1 MVNLLSKNYLL
12 EIGTEELPARLVG
25 DGLDQLKNNCTKILN
40 QEGIGFENLEVY
52 STPRRLTLILTG
64 LKNITQDQTEIV
76 KGPSKK
82 ISYDKEGNPSK
93 ALLGFMKG
101 QNVTVDDITIEDYN
115 GEEYVYASV
124 VKNKKEIKEVLE
136 VEMINLIKSI
146 NFPKSMKWGG
156 KNLKFARPIRWIVS
170 VLNNEVIHFNLEGIE
185 SSNITRGHR
194 FLGSQNIVIEN
205 VDSYMK
211 LLKENFVIVDQKE
224 RKEIIRYGSEKLA
237 KEKGGNLHLDEG
249 LLDEVTNILEYPT
262 PMIGRI
268 KDEYL
273 KLPPDVVITPMKE
286 HLRFFPVFDDKNRLL
301 PYFITVRNGNDEYT
315 DIVVKGNEKV
325 LGARLEDA
333 RFFYNDDIKNTLES
347 YVERL
352 KTITFQERLGSLY
365 DKTNRIIKLSDKI
378 GDYLEVGEETNKNI
392 QRAGLLSKADLVT
405 KMVTEF
411 TELQGKMGKEYA
423 RISGENQIVSLAIYE
438 QYLPRFSGDELPST
452 TAGAILS
459 IGDKLDSIAG
469 LFAIGIQPTGS
480 QDPFALRRAALGII
494 NIILDRKLNLS
505 LKELI
510 DFALYIYVEE
520 NGLAFDY
527 DKVKNEIMNF
537 FLGRI
542 KNMFSDLRIRYDII
556 EAVLSTDTDDIY
568 DMKIKANKLNEWLN
582 KEDLQGILAAFNR
595 VSTLA
600 QNYDSDEVKR
610 DLLTDDEIPLYDS
623 YNNIESDTLTFIEKK
638 EYDKA
643 LDLLTSLNAPINDYF
658 DKVMVMVEDEK
669 LKNNRLAL
677 LRKIYNTMMM
687 VGDLSK
693 IVTK

>member
-1 MVNLLSKNYLL
+1 MSKTYLL
-12 EIGTEELPARLVG
+12 EIGTEEIPARVVG
-25 DGLDQLKNNCTKILN
+25 DALVQLKNNCIKILKEN
-40 QEGIGFENLEVY
+40 QITYETIEVY
-52 STPRRLTLILTG
+52 STPRRLSLIING
-64 LKNITQDQTEIV
+64 LNNNTENLVEMV

-82 ISYDKEGNPSK
+82 ISYDEDGNPTK
-93 ALLGFMKG
+93 ALLGFMRG
-101 QNVTVDDITIEDYN
+101 QNVELSDTSIEDFN
-115 GEEYVYASV
+115 GEEYVYAKV
-124 VKNKKEIKEVLE
+124 VKQEKAIEEVLNT
-136 VEMINLIKSI
+136 EMITLIKSI

-170 VLNNEVIHFNLEGIE
+170 ILDSEVVHFNLEGIE

-194 FLGSQNIVIEN
+194 FLGSQHILIEDVHN
-205 VDSYMK
+205 YKD
-211 LLKENFVIVDQKE
+211 LLRENFVILDGEE
-224 RKEIIRYGSEKLA
+224 RKEIIKYDSEKLA
-237 KEKGGNLHLDEG
+237 KEKGGNLHIDNE

-268 KDEYL
+268 KAEYL
-273 KLPPDVVITPMKE
+273 KLPPAIIITPMKE
-286 HLRFFPVFDDKNRLL
+286 HLRFFPVFNDKNRLL
-301 PYFITVRNGNDEYT
+301 PYFISIRNGNDEHT
-315 DIVVKGNEKV
+315 DIVIKGNEKV

-333 RFFYNDDIKNTLES
+333 KFFYEDDISKPLED
-347 YVERL
+347 YVEKL

-365 DKTNRIIKLSDKI
+365 DKTNRIVKLSEKI
-378 GDYLEVGEETNKNI
+378 GEYLEVGEETSKNI
-392 QRAGLLSKADLVT
+392 GRAGFLSKADLVT
-405 KMVTEF
+405 KIVSEF

-423 RISGENQIVSLAIYE
+423 LISGENEIVSLAIYE
-438 QYLPRFSGDELPST
+438 QYLPRFSGDELPTT

-494 NIILDRKLNLS
+494 NIILDKKLNLS

-527 DKVKNEIMNF
+527 NKVKNEIMDF
-537 FLGRI
+537 FVGRI
-542 KNMFSDLRIRYDII
+542 RNMFSDLKIRYDII
-556 EAVLSTDTDDIY
+556 DAVLSAESDDIY
-568 DMKIKANKLNEWLN
+568 DMKIRANKLNEWLS
-582 KEDLQGILAAFNR
+582 KEDLHGILETFNR

-600 QNYDSDEVKR
+600 RDFNFTEVKR
-610 DLLTDDEIPLYDS
+610 DLLSEDEIDLYDS
-623 YNNIESDTLTFIEKK
+623 YNNIESKVLGLIEKK

-643 LDLLTSLNAPINDYF
+643 LDLLSTLSNPISDYF
-658 DKVMVMVEDEK
+658 EKVMVMVEDEE

-693 IVTK
+693 IISK

>member
-205 VDSYMK
+205 VDYYMK